1 MDLFQSDAGA
11 ISSGN
16 MRNGATASVNES
28 IQFHNNELAKQ
39 AQGIRQAAS
48 DALSQQR
55 TEQGIQNVMSG
66 FMEARGLK
74 AGIQGYKDYVA
85 QGRSKAAA
93 LQQKA
98 ASLQNQVENTGAQ
111 IRNDPAPS
119 AEPTAEARPNT
130 TAEPNITATP
140 EGAAAQGTA
149 DANPS
154 AEAHTAITAGEEDT
168 GKTGSL
174 FHNGLKRVAGISD
187 EAIDNVGKGVGAIGS
202 AAVAGVDIYNDVKKG
217 KLGDNGWE
225 DVGQVA
231 QIGGAISDVVGT
243 AFPPAALLG
252 GALGVVGGIFSDI
265 GEAVEGRKKDD
276 EVKQQDQEAQQ
287 KAQEQ
292 QQAMA
297 VAPTAQIAAA
307 PRVSS

>member
-16 MRNGATASVNES
+16 MRNGATDSVNEAIS
-28 IQFHNNELAKQ
+28 FHNNELAKQ

-55 TEQGIQNVMSG
+55 TEQTISGIMSG
-66 FMEARGLK
+66 YMESRGLK
-74 AGIQGYKDYVA
+74 SGIQSYKDYVA
-85 QGRSKAAA
+85 QGRSKATA

-98 ASLQNQVENTGAQ
+98 ATLQDQVGAQ

-130 TAEPNITATP
+130 TAEPNVSATP
-140 EGAAAQGTA
+140 EGAPAQGTA

-154 AEAHTAITAGEEDT
+154 AVEHGAITAGEEDT
-168 GKTGSL
+168 GKTGSM
-174 FHNGLKRVAGISD
+174 FHNGLKRIAGVSD
-187 EAIDNVGKGVGAIGS
+187 EAIDRVGKGVGAIGS

-243 AFPPAALLG
+243 AFPPAELLG

-265 GEAVEGRKKDD
+265 GEAVEGKKKDA

-292 QQAMA
+292 TQAMA

>member
-1 MDLFQSDAGA
+1 MDLFQADAGA

-16 MRNGATASVNES
+16 MRSQAAESANEA

-39 AQGIRQAAS
+39 AEGIRKAS
-48 DALSQQR
+48 ADALTQER
-55 TEQGIQNVMSG
+55 TEQGMQDIMSG
-66 FMEARGLK
+66 YMEARGLK
-74 AGIQGYKDYVA
+74 SGIQGYKDYVA
-85 QGRSKAAA
+85 QGRSKAQA
-93 LQQKA
+93 LQQKVS
-98 ASLQNQVENTGAQ
+98 SLQNQVANTGAE
-111 IRNDPAPS
+111 IRNDPSPS
-119 AEPTAEARPNT
+119 AQPTAQARPNT
-130 TAEPNITATP
+130 TEEPNVSATP

-154 AEAHTAITAGEEDT
+154 AEEHTAITAGEEDT

-225 DVGQVA
+225 SVGQVA

-265 GEAVEGRKKDD
+265 GEAVEGKKKDA
-276 EVKQQDQEAQQ
+276 EVKQENQEAQQ
-287 KAQEQ
+287 KAAEQ

>member
-1 MDLFQSDAGA
+1 MDLFQADAGA

-16 MRNGATASVNES
+16 MRNQAADSVNEAV
-28 IQFHNNELAKQ
+28 QFHNSELAKQ

-55 TEQGIQNVMSG
+55 TEQGISNIMSG

-74 AGIQGYKDYVA
+74 SGIQSYKDYVA

-93 LQQKA
+93 LQEKA
-98 ASLQNQVENTGAQ
+98 ASLQNQMGNTGAE
-111 IRNDPAPS
+111 IRNNPAP
-119 AEPTAEARPNT
+119 AEEPVVEARPNT
-130 TAEPNITATP
+130 TEEPNATATP
-140 EGAAAQGTA
+140 EGPAAQGTA
-149 DANPS
+149 DPNPTA
-154 AEAHTAITAGEEDT
+154 AEHGAITAGEEDT
-168 GKTGSL
+168 GKTGSM

-187 EAIDNVGKGVGAIGS
+187 EAIDRVGKGVGAIGS

-231 QIGGAISDVVGT
+231 QIGGAISDVVGS
-243 AFPPAALLG
+243 AFPPAELLG

-265 GEAVEGRKKDD
+265 GEAVEGKKKDA

-287 KAQEQ
+287 KAAEQ
-292 QQAMA
+292 TQAMA

>member
-1 MDLFQSDAGA
+1 MDLFQADAGA

-16 MRNGATASVNES
+16 MRNQAAESANEA

-39 AQGIRQAAS
+39 AEGIRKAS
-48 DALSQQR
+48 ADALSQQR
-55 TEQGIQNVMSG
+55 TEQGISNVMSG

-98 ASLQNQVENTGAQ
+98 ATLQDQVGAE
-111 IRNDPAPS
+111 IRNDPAP
-119 AEPTAEARPNT
+119 AEEPTAEARPNT
-130 TAEPNITATP
+130 TEEPNATATP

-154 AEAHTAITAGEEDT
+154 AEEHTAITAGEEDT

-187 EAIDNVGKGVGAIGS
+187 EAIDRVGKGVGAIGS
-202 AAVAGVDIYNDVKKG
+202 AAVAGMDIYNDVKKG

-265 GEAVEGRKKDD
+265 GEAVEGKKKDA
-276 EVKQQDQEAQQ
+276 EVKQENQEAQQ
-287 KAQEQ
+287 KEQEQ